1 MTKTIKAN
9 TIAVAAALDYATQRG
24 WLIFPAR
31 FVLDNQTG
39 KWEKKS
45 WKSAKSS
52 NGRPWGMTKDPDEI
66 RRDFAKPGRSA
77 VGIPTGAINSIF
89 VVEADTPEGHDVDGL
104 ASLKQLE
111 TEHGALPDTLIAESP
126 SGSRHHYFNHPGNGL
141 KVRCTTSE
149 LGPGIDVKG
158 DGGMV
163 IAPPSL
169 RPGKGNYRWLNDEPI
184 ADAPDWLIE
193 LVADNANKPANEG
206 AKAEAPLWKVRAA
219 LEAVPNGA
227 DVGRERWI
235 RVGMATHAG
244 TGGSPEGFALFD
256 GWSQKWP
263 GYNARDTQKAWESF
277 RPKEVGAGT
286 LFKLAAEA
294 APGWQDRYYPG
305 ENGPIPLGFTK
316 DERFAL
322 RDRVRNLIVIASS
335 GQLLAIQS
343 LLGLMPFKF
352 WAERY
357 PSTKG
362 FNSLR
367 AGEAL
372 IEACRSAGPFNPQ
385 QVRGRGIW
393 REGDAIIINLGGPIL
408 GTVRHHYVCFDPIR
422 LEPTN
427 EFEVHRL
434 LRFLQLFSW
443 RHQQDA
449 LLLLG
454 WMALAP
460 ICGVLSWRPHEFIF
474 GPTQSGKT
482 TLHLFIKNLL
492 YPLVISTEGGST
504 EAGIRQTL
512 GPDSQPILIDEFESD
527 QDTVRRIMRLIRS
540 ASSAD
545 SPVLRG
551 TPEGRAMQFSLRTTF
566 LLCAVNT
573 TGMTPADQSRIVM
586 LELTK
591 HNRDEKIAY
600 QIATEEVHFR
610 ELGPRWC
617 GYMLSLAGLV
627 QPALDTFQ
635 SAMPI
640 ADRHYRQNFATLLA
654 AAFIALHGRVPTRE
668 EAAER
673 VKSLTP
679 TMIRH
684 AEDSARDNSI
694 ECFEQLQAYIVG
706 HHTLGS
712 WIATA
717 LLGSPDDAELRKDYR
732 IIDAHQTMQTHG
744 ITIKR
749 LKEFEDQV
757 FVVIRN
763 RSPNIEALFRH
774 TVWSRGGWQRALR
787 ALDGAI
793 NPENPVRFGAD
804 DKSRGVGI
812 PVIYFSNDEPISY
825 GQTGAAEA

>member
-1 MTKTIKAN
+1 VREQVEP
-9 TIAVAAALDYATQRG
+9 AVIVLAAVTRGPDHQRHG
-24 WLIFPAR
+24 YPDR
-31 FVLDNQTG
+31 
-39 KWEKKS
+39 
-45 WKSAKSS
+45 S
-52 NGRPWGMTKDPDEI
+52 NGI
-66 RRDFAKPGRSA
+66 I
-77 VGIPTGAINSIF
+77 VI
-89 VVEADTPEGHDVDGL
+89 EADTPEGHDVDGL
-104 ASLKQLE
+104 ASIKQLE
-111 TEHGALPDTLIAESP
+111 AKYGALPETLMGESP
-126 SGSRHHYFNHPGNGL
+126 SGSLHRYYNHPGNSI

-149 LGPGIDVKG
+149 LAPGVDVKG

-169 RPGKGNYRWLNDEPI
+169 RPGKGSYRWLNEGTPI
-184 ADAPDWLIE
+184 ADAPDWLIK
-193 LVADNANKPANEG
+193 LVADSANEPANEG
-206 AKAEAPLWKVRAA
+206 VKAEAPLWKVRAA
-219 LEAVPNGA
+219 LEALPNGA

-235 RVGMATHAG
+235 RVGMAAHAA
-244 TGGSPEGFALFD
+244 TGGSPEGFVLFD

-263 GYNARDTQKAWESF
+263 GYNARDTRRAWDSF
-277 RPKEVGAGT
+277 KPKEIGAGT
-286 LFKLAAEA
+286 LFKLADEA

-305 ENGPIPLGFTK
+305 DNGPIPLGFTK
-316 DERFAL
+316 DERFAF
-322 RDRVRNLIVIASS
+322 RDRVRNLIVTPSS
-335 GQLLAIQS
+335 GQLLAVQS

-393 REGDAIIINLGGPIL
+393 REGDRIIINLGGPIPA
-408 GTVRHHYVCFDPIR
+408 TVRHQYVCFDPIR
-422 LEPTN
+422 LDPTS
-427 EFEVHRL
+427 EFEVQRP

-449 LLLLG
+449 VLLLG

-474 GPTQSGKT
+474 GPTQTGKT

-504 EAGIRQTL
+504 KAGIRQTL

-573 TGMTPADQSRIVM
+573 TGMSPADQSRIVM
-586 LELTK
+586 LELIK
-591 HNRDEKIAY
+591 HDRDEKIAH
-600 QIATEEVHFR
+600 QIATEEAHFR

-617 GYMLSLAGLV
+617 AYMVSLAGLV

-654 AAFIALHGRVPTRE
+654 AAFTARVRVTRVSSLEAQCTRPRDPLSCRDRGRLRRGRPR
-668 EAAER
+668 
-673 VKSLTP
+673 LTP
-679 TMIRH
+679 GSSR
-684 AEDSARDNSI
+684 A
-694 ECFEQLQAYIVG
+694 QACA
-706 HHTLGS
+706 S
-712 WIATA
+712 
-717 LLGSPDDAELRKDYR
+717 
-732 IIDAHQTMQTHG
+732 
-744 ITIKR
+744 
-749 LKEFEDQV
+749 
-757 FVVIRN
+757 
-763 RSPNIEALFRH
+763 
-774 TVWSRGGWQRALR
+774 
-787 ALDGAI
+787 
-793 NPENPVRFGAD
+793 
-804 DKSRGVGI
+804 
-812 PVIYFSNDEPISY
+812 
-825 GQTGAAEA
+825 GAAHAACRRVELVYCRHRPLCGTGYSPLSPPATRIFPRGPRGEVSAGT